1 MIFDSHAHYNDKK
14 FEHRRDELLDSLFA
28 NTVGA
33 IVNASVDVAG
43 SKKTLE
49 LCSLYPRIYAAIGIH
64 PSEVEL
70 VGELDDALY
79 ELEQLAAN
87 EKVVA
92 IGEIGLDYHFE
103 PYDKQKQ
110 AQLFELQLELAR
122 KLKLPVVIHDREA
135 HGDVDAMMRRYPDV
149 KILLHS
155 YSGSAEWARELIEQG
170 RYLSFS
176 GVLTFKNARRA
187 VEAAASVPLDRILLE
202 TDCPYLAPEPLRG
215 SVNDSGNIIHTATC
229 LARIKGMTTD
239 EILDITFKNAC
250 NFFEI
255 DI

>member
-1 MIFDSHAHYNDKK
+1 M
-14 FEHRRDELLDSLFA
+14 
-28 NTVGA
+28 
-33 IVNASVDVAG
+33 
-43 SKKTLE
+43 
-49 LCSLYPRIYAAIGIH
+49 
-64 PSEVEL
+64 
-70 VGELDDALY
+70 
-79 ELEQLAAN
+79 
-87 EKVVA
+87 
-92 IGEIGLDYHFE
+92 
-103 PYDKQKQ
+103 
-110 AQLFELQLELAR
+110 
-122 KLKLPVVIHDREA
+122 PVVIHDREA
-135 HGDVDAMMRRYPDV
+135 HGDVDEMIRRFSDV

-155 YSGSAEWARELIEQG
+155 YSGSSEWAHELIEHG

-215 SVNDSGNIIHTATC
+215 SVNDSANIIHTAAC

-250 NFFEI
+250 EFFDI